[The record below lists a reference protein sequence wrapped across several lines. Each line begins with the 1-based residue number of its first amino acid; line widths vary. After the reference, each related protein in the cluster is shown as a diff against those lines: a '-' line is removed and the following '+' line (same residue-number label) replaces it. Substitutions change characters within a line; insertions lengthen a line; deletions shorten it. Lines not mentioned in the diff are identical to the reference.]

1 MPKLSRDEQVFVLTR
16 VGADGAMASALS
28 GEDLALAMNI
38 RDKSGDAAAKKKVK
52 DLFGQMQKNNKK
64 KVPTAKAGRPT
75 TPPKAG
81 EAVVSTTR
89 PAAAVGS
96 QLSSRVA
103 PTTKKSAL
111 GKGKKKKI
119 PSPKGVS
126 EEAAPAAAEVEEEE
140 EEEEAAEPPPATGAA
155 PGASSDSTTP
165 PRPPVDMTST
175 YNAEMDSPDV
185 PPESRP
191 PPVEL
196 WGPNSFVPAP
206 AHSLPP
212 PPPEHALPEPS
223 PGLHPEP
230 VMWAMI
236 EPEPEPEEEVPVK
249 DPLLETATF
258 AVEAVHSA
266 ATAAPA
272 VETATDDAI
281 STSAAPPQAQSP
293 AAPVDMTATYNAGM
307 DSPEPPAEDTALED
321 PSPLPVF
328 RPRLEPAPAPA
339 TAPAPADE
347 SDRDTSMRYSAA
359 FSSRAC

>member
-126 EEAAPAAAEVEEEE
+126 EEAAPAAAEVEEE